1 MPETDT
7 IEPNALLRVIT
18 QELYQENSMQ
28 KLRSING
35 IVSNINSVLKTDDV
49 QLLYNEIKVRFVADP
64 NYIEFYNHKHF
75 EAYIINKAK
84 SMGERM
90 KARKT

>member
-1 MPETDT
+1 
-7 IEPNALLRVIT
+7 
-18 QELYQENSMQ
+18 MQ